1 MRSRNGVQSNLN
13 FVERKQKRM
22 DKLLFPH
29 DNMRAVQKEM
39 IALVQQ
45 CLEKKTPL
53 VVHAPTGL
61 GKTAATLAPAIS
73 HAISKD
79 LVVFFLTSRHTQHL
93 IALKTLEEIKKKYS
107 TPVGAISIVGKKHL
121 CSQPGV
127 STLRSDDFME
137 YCRALREDGKCSFY
151 VNARDAGKPTK
162 KAEFVAGELLKEL
175 PLPSEKIL
183 ERGTEQEM
191 CAYELTLMLAGSAK
205 VIVADYNHLFNAS
218 IREGLLAKIGKK
230 LEQCVI
236 IIDEGHNLPGRIREH
251 LTQRLSSVMLK
262 RGITEAKK
270 YDYPEVLEILVQI
283 QDIMNMLSKG
293 MFRNQER
300 LVTKDQFMN
309 EVKKIKDFEEMK
321 VLLEFAAD
329 GIREEQ
335 KTSSVGS
342 VLSFLEGW
350 NEGDEG
356 YSRILS
362 IKDFRGESVTLLSHR
377 CLDPSIAA
385 KEVIGKAHC
394 TILMS
399 GTLTPTS
406 MFTDVLGFNDD
417 TVEKEFPSPFPVA
430 NKMSLIVPG
439 VTTKFTERSE
449 SQYKKISDTCCSIA
463 NEIKGCSAIFFPSYA
478 IMESVAKYLVEDCVK
493 TVFTEDPR
501 ATKEERQQL
510 LERFAK
516 YKDLGAVLLGVAAG
530 SFGEG
535 VDLPGILKSVIV
547 VGIPLDRPDLETQE
561 LIKYYDRK
569 FRRGWDYGYILPA
582 ITKTLQNA
590 GRCIRSETDR
600 GVLVFLDDRYA
611 LPMYS
616 RCFPKDWNPVVA
628 VNPVPFVKKFFA
640 QQ

>member
-1 MRSRNGVQSNLN
+1 
-13 FVERKQKRM
+13 M

-29 DNMRAVQKEM
+29 ENMRDIQKEM
-39 IALVQQ
+39 VAVVQQ
-45 CLEKKTPL
+45 CIETKTPL

-61 GKTAATLAPAIS
+61 GKTAATLAPAIT
-73 HAISKD
+73 HAMNKD

-93 IALKTLEEIKKKYS
+93 IALKTLEDIKKKFN

-121 CSQPGV
+121 CAQGGV
-127 STLRSDDFME
+127 VTMRSDDFME
-137 YCRALREDGKCSFY
+137 YCRAMREDGKCNYY

-162 KAEFVAGELLKEL
+162 KAEFVADELMKEL
-175 PLPSEKIL
+175 PLASEKIL
-183 ERGTEQEM
+183 ARGMEESL
-191 CAYELTLMLAGSAK
+191 CPYELTLMLAAGAK
-205 VIVADYNHLFNAS
+205 VIVADYNHLFS
-218 IREGLLAKIGKK
+218 DGIRDGLLARVGKK
-230 LEQCVI
+230 LEQCIV

-251 LTQRLSSVMLK
+251 LTQRLSSVTMK
-262 RGITEAKK
+262 RAILEAKK
-270 YDYPEVLEILVQI
+270 YDYPEVLEILVGI
-283 QDIMNMLSKG
+283 QDILNMFTKG
-293 MFRNQER
+293 LLRNQEK
-300 LVTKDQFMN
+300 LITKEQLMD
-309 EVKKIKDFEEMK
+309 ELKRIKDFDEMK
-321 VLLEFAAD
+321 VQLEFAAD

-335 KTSSVGS
+335 KTSYVGV
-342 VLSFLEGW
+342 VLSFLNHWG
-350 NEGDEG
+350 EGDEG

-362 IKDFRGESVTLLSHR
+362 IKEFRGEQVTLLSHR
-377 CLDPSIAA
+377 CLDPSFAA
-385 KEVIGKAHC
+385 KSVIDKAHC
-394 TILMS
+394 TIIMS

-406 MFTDVLGFNDD
+406 MFTDVLGFPKN
-417 TVEKEFPSPFPVA
+417 TVQKEFPSPFPVA

-439 VTTKFTERSE
+439 VTTKFSERSE
-449 SQYKKISDTCCSIA
+449 TQYKKIALTCASVV

-478 IMESVAKYLVEDCVK
+478 LRDSVSKYFVDECVK
-493 TVFTEDPR
+493 TVFTEDAR

-510 LERFAK
+510 LERFSK

-535 VDLPGILKSVIV
+535 VDLPGVLKSVIV

-611 LPMYS
+611 QPMYS

-628 VNPVPFVKKFFA
+628 PNPVPFVKKFFA
-640 QQ
+640 QNL